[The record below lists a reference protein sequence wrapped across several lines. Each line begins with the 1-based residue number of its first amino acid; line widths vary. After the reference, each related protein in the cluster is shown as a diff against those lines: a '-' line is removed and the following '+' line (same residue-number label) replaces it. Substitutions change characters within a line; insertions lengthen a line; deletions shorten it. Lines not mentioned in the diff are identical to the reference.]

1 LQQKASGAA
10 TEPSEDHAA
19 ENNGSESMK
28 LRAGLLALSMTSIF
42 FFSSEVL
49 AMGTS
54 AQILSRNAAPIGAE
68 ILYKLYRNKTWLWP
82 NGAAFFEETG
92 RFSAWSEAGGE
103 AAYAK
108 GQWWVNFLG
117 DVCIKAAWRTKH
129 WSKVNLTCFG
139 HKEDATGLY
148 QKREPSG
155 DWVTFRSTPSRTDD
169 ECENLKEGNIIDTDL
184 HRIEAEVNEE

>member
-1 LQQKASGAA
+1 
-10 TEPSEDHAA
+10 
-19 ENNGSESMK
+19 MK
-28 LRAGLLALSMTSIF
+28 LHAKLLALSMTSIF
-42 FFSSEVL
+42 FFSSEAL

-54 AQILSRNAAPIGAE
+54 AQLLSTNAAPVKAE

-82 NGAAFFEETG
+82 NGAAFFDKTG
-92 RFSAWSEAGGE
+92 RFSAWSGAGGDV
-103 AAYAK
+103 AYAK

-129 WSKVNLTCFG
+129 WSKVNLICFG

-155 DWVTFRSTPSRTDD
+155 DWAAFRSSPAKPDD
-169 ECENLKEGNIIDTDL
+169 ESKNLRDGDLIDADL
-184 HRIEAEVNEE
+184 RKIEAEVNEE